1 MGAIFDSKKE
11 AITSENETILFKIKK
26 EEVDE
31 AINYLNS
38 VKIKDSTLED
48 LCDMTTWDKSN

>member
-1 MGAIFDSKKE
+1 MGSIFDIIKE
-11 AITSENETILFKIKK
+11 AIMLENETILFKITK

-31 AINYLNS
+31 AIDYLNDI
-38 VKIKDSTLED
+38 KIKDSSLED